1 MPYKLPKSRVAV
13 FFSPKG
19 AGTSIRAF
27 MFELENGY
35 PFRPYLVEGEEHTA
49 NNLLRN
55 TSFARVDHERISGW
69 RRFAVVRDPVR
80 RFLSAY
86 SNRVVHYRELSEEV
100 AGEELRKRKLTPDP
114 DVETFIGRA
123 RAYGKSSRSVRRHI
137 MPQDHWLGVD
147 KGYYERVFPIEEMDA
162 FRDEMNAIHGTSA
175 EVPREQTGGPRI
187 SFEDLS
193 EEARSGLVG
202 LVRDSVIFDWVP
214 AYRERY
220 SVYFEDV
227 RANG

>member
-1 MPYKLPKSRVAV
+1 MPYRLPNSRVAV
-13 FFSPKG
+13 FFSPKC

-55 TSFARVDHERISGW
+55 SSFSRVDHESIAGW

-86 SNRVVHYRELSEEV
+86 SNRVVHYRELSEEN
-100 AGEELRKRKLTPDP
+100 AGEELKKRNLLPDP
-114 DVETFIGRA
+114 DVEAFIHNA
-123 RAYGKSSRSVRRHI
+123 KAYGKAQASVRRHVA
-137 MPQDHWLGVD
+137 PQDHWLGKD
-147 KGYYERVFPIEEMDA
+147 KDYYDRVFPIEEIDA
-162 FRDEMNAIHGTSA
+162 FRDEMNAIHGTA
-175 EVPREQTGGPRI
+175 AVLPREQTGGPRM

-193 EEARSGLVG
+193 EEARVKLVR
-202 LVRDSVIFDWVP
+202 LVRDSVVFDWVP

-220 SVYFEDV
+220 TAYLQEA